1 MTISSQVRKA
11 GPFVGNDSSTVFP
24 FTFKVF
30 SSSDM
35 YVVKTDT
42 DLGVDTTLVLNTD
55 YTVSLNADQN
65 TSPGGTITLP
75 IALATGFNLTVTSSL
90 QYLQPTDLT
99 NQGGFYPSVITNALD
114 RLTILCQQLYDS
126 VSRSLKISVS
136 TPAGVSTTLPPPAS
150 NKLIGWNPTADA
162 LQNMD
167 PTTLATIVAFGTAN
181 VDKFSGDGSTTQF
194 ALSANPGALN
204 NLDVSIGGVTQ
215 TPGADY
221 TWTAGT
227 TLTFTSAPPAGTNN
241 VLVRYMQGLPQ
252 GQTNANLVA
261 VQDLGGYYTSANV
274 EDALQELAARQVV
287 NIKDPRFGA
296 SGDGVTDDSAAVQAA
311 ITYVSSLGGGMVVFP
326 PGATYYL
333 NAQINL
339 CDNLVLWGYGA
350 KLKLGSGWKGLN
362 KPLFKNFSG
371 TQFTAPGTRLA
382 SQNISFLGFEIDGQ
396 DAGVN
401 GSTVADANMHGVV
414 LCCGG
419 WTASS
424 GVDGLVVRDCYM
436 YSFAGA
442 GVMAWKSSNV
452 VVADN
457 RFLNFFANTSL
468 SIGSCI
474 DFHEVSKAII
484 SGNRINHT
492 ALGLSWHGMVVLDWD
507 AGSSDITITGNVI
520 TNMNGGDGISC
531 EGNSA
536 DNLTRAVITSNIIQN
551 CLGQGVGIDRCV
563 SAIVSDNFIESVGGP
578 AILFTSTEEVVATG
592 NKITTSGL
600 GGIMSAAGVSRA
612 NIADNIIQGVSY
624 YDGNYRGEGVSVA
637 DGTLGV
643 FRQINISGN
652 VITDTDGAG
661 IYAVCRNPVVD
672 GNNLYNTGKSASLG
686 ATLRAAIVC
695 TDFGIVSNNLIVSTG
710 NTHYAVSSGA
720 SDFPDLDGNRVRGT
734 FLTAYYYIGYRQ
746 TGIAHAISVS
756 IEDAHYDTT
765 TNIFTGRYNGTPAGY
780 WYRGDTMYATLPSA
794 SGFIGS
800 VVTATPSTWK
810 TFGAIS
816 A

>member
-1 MTISSQVRKA
+1 MTISSQTRKA
-11 GPFVGNDSSTVFP
+11 GPFVGNDVTTSFP
-24 FTFKVF
+24 FAFKVF
-30 SSSDM
+30 TAGDM

-42 DLGVDTTLVLNTD
+42 DLETETVLVLNTD

-65 TSPGGTITLP
+65 ANPGGTITLP
-75 IALATGFNLTVTSSL
+75 SALTSGFTLTVTSNITAL
-90 QYLQPTDLT
+90 QQTDLT

-114 RLTILCQQLYDS
+114 KLTILIQQALDAIN
-126 VSRSLKISVS
+126 RSLKLPVS
-136 TPAGVSTTLPPPAS
+136 APSGTSTTLPLPSS
-150 NKLIGWNPTADA
+150 NNLIGWNQDADGM
-162 LQNMD
+162 QNVD
-167 PTTLATIVAFGTAN
+167 PTTLATIVAFGTTN
-181 VDKFSGDGSTTQF
+181 VDKFNGDGATTVF

-215 TPGADY
+215 RPGIDY
-221 TWTAGT
+221 TWTSGT
-227 TLTFTSAPPAGTNN
+227 AITFTSAPPVGTNN
-241 VLVRYMQGLPQ
+241 ILVRYMQGLPQ
-252 GQTNANLVA
+252 GSTNANLVA
-261 VQDLGGYYTSANV
+261 VQDAGGYYTSSHV
-274 EDALQELAARQVV
+274 ENALQEIAARQVV

-296 SGDGVTDDSAAVQAA
+296 VGDGATDDSAAAQAA
-311 ITYVSSLGGGMVVFP
+311 INYVSSLGGGMVVFP
-326 PGATYYL
+326 PGATYFL

-350 KLKLGSGWKGLN
+350 KLKLGTAWKGLN

-382 SQNISFLGFEIDGQ
+382 SQNIAFLGFEIDGQ

-401 GSTVADANMHGVV
+401 GTTVADANMHGVI

-424 GVDGLVVRDCYM
+424 GIDGLVVRDCYM

-442 GVMAWKSSNV
+442 GVMVWKSSNV
-452 VVADN
+452 VVSDN
-457 RFLNFFANTSL
+457 RFLNFFTNTSL

-484 SGNRINHT
+484 GGNRINHT
-492 ALGLSWHGMVVLDWD
+492 AAGLSWHGMVVLDWD
-507 AGSSDITITGNVI
+507 AASTDITITGNVI

-531 EGNSA
+531 EGNST
-536 DNLTRAVITSNIIQN
+536 DNITRAIITSNVIQN

-600 GGIMSAAGVSRA
+600 GGILSLSGVSRA
-612 NIADNIIQGVSY
+612 NIADNLIVGVSY
-624 YDGNYRGEGVSVA
+624 YDASYRGEGISVT

-643 FRQINISGN
+643 SHQINITGN
-652 VITDTDGAG
+652 VIKDTDGAG

-672 GNNLYNTGKSASLG
+672 GNNLYNCGKSASLG
-686 ATLRAAIVC
+686 ATLRAGILC
-695 TDFGIVSNNLIVSTG
+695 TDLGIVSNNLIVSTG

-720 SDFPDLDGNRVRGT
+720 SDFPGLDGNRIRGT

-765 TNIFTGRYNGTPAGY
+765 SNIFTGRYNGTPAGY